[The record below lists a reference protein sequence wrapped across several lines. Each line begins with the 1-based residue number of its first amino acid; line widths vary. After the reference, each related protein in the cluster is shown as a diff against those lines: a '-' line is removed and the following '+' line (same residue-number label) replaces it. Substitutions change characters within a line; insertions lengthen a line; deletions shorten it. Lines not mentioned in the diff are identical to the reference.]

1 MDCTILNTYQR
12 CLKTDIKHPFASNIT
27 RNYDC
32 PELDYTCSIIL
43 INLGLKI
50 TKY

>member
-1 MDCTILNTYQR
+1 MDCTVLNTYQR
-12 CLKTDIKHPFASNIT
+12 HLKHVKYPFASNIT
-27 RNYDC
+27 RNYEC